1 MNSRNDAIDVPLIR
15 HILSLKTRLL
25 DLCRFNIR
33 KHTHVYIHTLYK
45 NIKTNKFIK
54 KLGTVHVHTDLPCV
68 RRCVWC
74 TNSLLFEQ
82 LLLHDCQ
89 ITLVDFSNGI
99 VVGKSH
105 VVVAVL
111 QYFVNHTS
119 VHFAI
124 PVCLHMRPVFEC

>member
-1 MNSRNDAIDVPLIR
+1 MYVCVGVCGAQ
-15 HILSLKTRLL
+15 ILCS
-25 DLCRFNIR
+25 LCRLI
-33 KHTHVYIHTLYK
+33 
-45 NIKTNKFIK
+45 
-54 KLGTVHVHTDLPCV
+54 
-68 RRCVWC
+68 
-74 TNSLLFEQ
+74 FEQ

-99 VVGKSH
+99 VVGNSH